1 MRIVFSSLTLIIF
14 LCIFTVS
21 GQSAENATESVP
33 HSVPNGKEK
42 PNYAICARFGANK
55 QRACRIMVHNLFET
69 RKAEREGKVAKEDD
83 LLPPSIKIGLPTS
96 VPSSRAAELLDEK
109 PPPKVQAEKLACLN
123 LTCFCSYVDGI
134 SSSPAQCSINGKSY
148 GKALRMEY
156 RMLSDEQRDRFH
168 SALLKLKHLYNGSS
182 EYDRLAFLH
191 SGIDKM
197 PSAHG
202 GPTFPLWHREYL
214 KRLEFGLRSIDPSVA
229 LPYWDSSLDQG
240 LPNPADSII
249 WTDKFM
255 GSKNDSGYVID
266 GFLANWITPDDKPVQ
281 RRLAPR
287 NGDQG
292 SLLTVHQVDTMINK
306 AELDQIFAFT
316 TDGNE
321 DGTCQLFKESNDL
334 EVLEINHNNVHI
346 WMGGHM
352 EHVGTAP
359 YDPIFFL
366 HHTFID
372 YIWEQWR
379 LRTQHSFSER
389 ETDFPPHHQI
399 KACSAGV
406 SFFLD
411 TPMVPFIDPPL
422 QNRVGLSNAYTSY
435 LYNYK
440 MRPTCSS
447 TGGCGSPYLFCDTTN
462 GKSPNC
468 YSKIKLG
475 GNCSKFSGNGE
486 ESCYGSACV
495 DGICQRSTKVIVPP
509 MVHISS
515 ELLGLPTERVCY
527 DNHEC
532 CAYWAGAN
540 QTCKTAPQFMN
551 VWCAGTCGFDGC
563 HSLADPKRSTVPTDL
578 LLQCKRWASFPEHLL
593 GSNATISECQR
604 NLHWMARNCPEACAK
619 KTDKRQTLLD
629 KCSQMMPKDS
639 ENPSLDD

>member
-578 LLQCKRWASFPEHLL
+578 LLQCKRWAVFPEHLL
-593 GSNATISECQR
+593 GTNATISECQR
-604 NLHWMARNCPEACAK
+604 NLHWMAQNCPEACAK